1 MDSGTVENCTVED
14 GTKISASSSE
24 SYVGG
29 IAGYANEAAMTG
41 NTWPKSIYSAEVGS
55 DYVVIIPEHKDTT
68 RWNGHKYQIFS
79 DFVSWEEAESPMR
92 VTRRTFGHDN
102 ESGRAE
108 FYSLNTDRISELLA
122 RRICR

>member
-68 RWNGHKYQIFS
+68 SWNGHRYQIFS
-79 DFVSWEEAESPMR
+79 DFVSWEEAKARCESLG
-92 VTRRTFGHDN
+92 GH
-102 ESGRAE
+102 
-108 FYSLNTDRISELLA
+108 LA
-122 RRICR
+122 KITSQEDMQMILACGIG